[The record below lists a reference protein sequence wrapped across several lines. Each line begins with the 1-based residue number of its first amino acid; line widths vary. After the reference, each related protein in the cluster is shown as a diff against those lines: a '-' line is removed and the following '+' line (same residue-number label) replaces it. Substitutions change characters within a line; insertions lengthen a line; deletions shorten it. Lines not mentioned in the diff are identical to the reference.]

1 MSFMK
6 KLCDVYDAVI
16 GTDGA
21 KGGGALLPV
30 GFVQKNIKYNIIL
43 SPAGEFVTAQILP
56 DDEQACAVPSSPQA
70 EARTSSKCAPFPLA
84 EQLKY
89 LIAGNDS
96 KYFDSYVAQL
106 EAWCAAEHAPDC
118 LRVLLNYL
126 KKKTLYADLAAVS
139 GLKLKYYK
147 DENDAK
153 GDGADAK
160 SFACFSVEYPDSE
173 NRL

>member
-30 GFVQKNIKYNIIL
+30 GFVQKTVKYNIIL
-43 SPAGEFVTAQILP
+43 SPSGKFVIAQLIPDGEQT
-56 DDEQACAVPSSPQA
+56 CAVPSSPQA

-89 LIAGNDS
+89 LIAGS

-106 EAWCAAEHAPDC
+106 EAWCAA
-118 LRVLLNYL
+118 
-126 KKKTLYADLAAVS
+126 
-139 GLKLKYYK
+139 
-147 DENDAK
+147 
-153 GDGADAK
+153 
-160 SFACFSVEYPDSE
+160 
-173 NRL
+173 